1 MRNLSDNWISE
12 GWIDFEYK
20 KYILLAYL
28 KNVEDEFKSVKLY
41 PPLAELIKH
50 HQKLEQLDKNRHQI
64 KSAFPREIHSLNLK
78 KLAINYKDKTQE
90 DEVMKHL
97 SEIIAYSKPKLKKQ
111 IEEGKSIYNF
121 IEDQLEIEPVGLSAL
136 YQKEGYALVSS
147 GLSKDVWV
155 YRYKID
161 LFENSR
167 DKYRGIA
174 LGFIA
179 VFKRSLTNTYHRI
192 KLDLIRS
199 FADLP
204 NPSTWRIHSKH
215 EVPLQESLLPV
226 SKRLLLR
233 NININ

>member
-12 GWIDFEYK
+12 GWVDFEYK

-28 KNVEDEFKSVKLY
+28 KDVEAEFKSVKLY
-41 PPLAELIKH
+41 PQLAELIKH
-50 HQKLEQLDKNRHQI
+50 HQKLEHLDKNRFQL
-64 KSAFPREIHSLNLK
+64 KSAFPRKIHSINLK
-78 KLAINYKDKTQE
+78 KAAITYKDKTQE
-90 DEVMKHL
+90 DKVMKQL
-97 SEIIAYSKPKLKKQ
+97 VEIIAYSLPKIKKQ

-121 IEDQLEIEPVGLSAL
+121 IEDQLEIEPVGLSAI

-147 GLSKDVWV
+147 GLSNDVWV

-161 LFENSR
+161 LFQNSM

-174 LGFIA
+174 LRFIA
-179 VFKRSLTNTYHRI
+179 VFKRSLTNTYQRI

-215 EVPLQESLLPV
+215 DLPLKESLLPI
-226 SKRLLLR
+226 SKRLLLK
-233 NININ
+233 NIEIK